1 MSNQTFND
9 ASHCQSVG
17 ALLERA
23 GDQLRHTLSLID
35 RVQDALPRLIE
46 SAPKNVVADV
56 MELQCLDRAMQ
67 EVGEVAGFLAAL
79 ASATP
84 GDWAIDT
91 RHALHSLRLQD
102 LAERFGARGRD
113 YESLTPADLESVT
126 LF

>member
-1 MSNQTFND
+1 MSNETFKD
-9 ASHCQSVG
+9 ASHCQPVG

-46 SAPKNVVADV
+46 SAPKHVVADV

-79 ASATP
+79 SSATP
-84 GDWAIDT
+84 ADWAIDT

-102 LAERFGARGRD
+102 LAERFGARGQD
-113 YESLTPADLESVT
+113 YASLTPADLDSVT